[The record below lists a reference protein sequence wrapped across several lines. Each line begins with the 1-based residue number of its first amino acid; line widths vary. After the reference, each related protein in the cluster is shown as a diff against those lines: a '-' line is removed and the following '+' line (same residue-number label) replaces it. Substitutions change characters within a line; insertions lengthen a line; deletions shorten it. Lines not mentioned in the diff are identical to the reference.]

1 MRRSSSP
8 PARGSLPP
16 DLLTSIE
23 LAGYYPAL
31 VSDVVAHAVGEREV
45 RSSFVHQE
53 TTFDRDAVRRHVT
66 VLALTEA
73 TLVIVHADDR
83 EELLAEGPGPTEE
96 GVVATASSET
106 IPLSAVRGVMVT
118 HVVPDPSHYVPGSLG
133 REVTL
138 TLGWGTVN
146 RIDVGPAS
154 CGDPACEA
162 DHGYD
167 GTITGD
173 DIALRVS
180 ADADGAAAVRS
191 ALDFA
196 QAISAVTGLS
206 LTR

>member
-1 MRRSSSP
+1 MRRSSPQPSH
-8 PARGSLPP
+8 GSLPA

-23 LAGYYPAL
+23 RAGYYPSL
-31 VSDVVAHAVGEREV
+31 VGDVVAHAVGTREV

-53 TTFDRDAVRRHVT
+53 TTFDHDTVRRHVT
-66 VLALTEA
+66 VLALTDR

-83 EELLAEGPGPTEE
+83 EGHGGV

-106 IPLSAVRGVMVT
+106 VPLSAVRGVMVT
-118 HVVPDPSHYVPGSLG
+118 HVVPDPTRYVPGSLG

-138 TLGWGTVN
+138 TLGWGTVS
-146 RIDVGPAS
+146 RIDVGPAT

-180 ADADGAAAVRS
+180 ADADGSAAVRS
-191 ALDFA
+191 ALAFS
-196 QAISAVTGLS
+196 QAMAAATGMS
-206 LTR
+206 LAH